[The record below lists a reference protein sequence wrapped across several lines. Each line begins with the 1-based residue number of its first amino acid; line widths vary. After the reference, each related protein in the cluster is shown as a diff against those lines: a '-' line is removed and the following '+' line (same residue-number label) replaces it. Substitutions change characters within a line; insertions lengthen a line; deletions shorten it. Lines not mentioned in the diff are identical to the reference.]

1 MWISISQVT
10 PPPLLAL
17 ITVNLFSTTAVP
29 FCIANKFI
37 STSFLDST
45 DKWYIIF
52 VFLFL
57 TYFTFCMTVSG
68 SIHVF
73 ADDTISFI
81 FMAEWYSIVYMY
93 HIFFI
98 HFSVSGH
105 LGCFHVL
112 AIVNHAAV
120 NIGMHLSFRAM
131 FFSGYICPRV
141 GLWSC
146 GSSIFHFLRDL
157 HTVLHSSFTN
167 LHCHQ
172 QCREGFPP
180 LHTLCNICCLCIL
193 WW

>member
-105 LGCFHVL
+105 LGCFYFL
-112 AIVNHAAV
+112 ATVPCDAV
-120 NIGMHLSFRAM
+120 KIQLQASFQ
-131 FFSGYICPRV
+131 ILV
-141 GLWSC
+141 
-146 GSSIFHFLRDL
+146 
-157 HTVLHSSFTN
+157 SFELYT
-167 LHCHQ
+167 
-172 QCREGFPP
+172 
-180 LHTLCNICCLCIL
+180 
-193 WW
+193 